1 MLHENIMGDVLSAH
15 NLSRAY
21 RVVLRNKGAAG
32 VDGMTTK
39 QLGEHL
45 RKHWK
50 SIREKVAEGRYRPAP
65 VKGVHIAKAGGGVR
79 QLGIPT
85 VLDRLIQQA
94 LSQRLTSIFDPHMSP
109 YSFGYRPGRSA
120 HDAIRVAQEYVKEG
134 KDWVVDIDI
143 SAFFDHV
150 NHDIL
155 MYRIGQSIRDKAVLR
170 LIGEY
175 LRADMRDGER
185 QIKRQAGTPQ
195 GGPLSPLLANI
206 YLDGLDKELESRGLS
221 FCRYAD
227 DLNIYVSSER
237 SAERVFKSVTHWI
250 EKNLKLT
257 VNQDKSGS
265 GRPWDRKFLGF
276 RIKEGGEI
284 GIAQQ
289 SLERYKEQVRERWD
303 AKQGLTSKGLVRR
316 WRNYILGWW
325 AYFGIAKVKL
335 ESLSGWTRRHVRKC
349 FWQRWHSRKGRMR
362 NLRKLGVKEELIRR
376 TQFYASDWKA
386 ARHPSMHRALSNGTL
401 RRYGIVTPDV
411 LAVG

>member
-1 MLHENIMGDVLSAH
+1 MLHENIMGDVLNAQ

-21 RVVLRNKGAAG
+21 RAVRRNKGAAG
-32 VDGMTTK
+32 VDGMTTT

-45 RKHWK
+45 RKHWPG
-50 SIREKVAEGRYRPAP
+50 IREKVAEGRYRPAP
-65 VKGVHIAKAGGGVR
+65 VRSVRIEKAGGGIR

-94 LSQRLTSIFDPHMSP
+94 LSQSLTRIFDPLMSTHS
-109 YSFGYRPGRSA
+109 YGYRPGRSA
-120 HDAIRVAQEYVKEG
+120 HDAIKAAQGYVREG

-155 MYRIGQSIRDKAVLR
+155 MHRIGQSVRDKAVLR

-175 LRADMRDGER
+175 LRADMQDGER
-185 QIKRQAGTPQ
+185 RIKRKAGTPQ

-206 YLDGLDKELESRGLS
+206 YLDRLDKELESRGLS

-237 SAERVFKSVTHWI
+237 SADRVLESVTHWI

-276 RIKEGGEI
+276 RIKEDGEI
-284 GIAQQ
+284 GIGQQ
-289 SLERYKEQVRERWD
+289 SLEKYKEQVRERWN
-303 AKQGLTSKGLVRR
+303 AKQSLTSKELVRH
-316 WRNYILGWW
+316 WRMFILGWW

-335 ESLSGWTRRHVRKC
+335 RSLSAWTRRHVRKC

-362 NLRKLGVKEELIRR
+362 NLRMLGVKEEQIRR
-376 TQFYASDWKA
+376 TQFYASAWRA
-386 ARHPSMHRALSNGTL
+386 ARHPSMHKALSNETL

-411 LAVG
+411 LAVR